1 MKKKCLKCK
10 LEKPLTEYYMNRV
23 AFDNRSATCKECERI
38 YNKKLR
44 DNKLKD
50 RIYAF

>member
-1 MKKKCLKCK
+1 MKKKCIKCK
-10 LEKPLTEYYMNRV
+10 IEKPLTEFYINKT
-23 AFDNRSATCKECERI
+23 ANDNHSSSCKECERV

>member
-10 LEKPLTEYYMNRV
+10 IEKPLTEYYHNST
-23 AFDNRSATCKECERI
+23 ASDNRCGSCKECERL

-44 DNKLKD
+44 ENKLKD